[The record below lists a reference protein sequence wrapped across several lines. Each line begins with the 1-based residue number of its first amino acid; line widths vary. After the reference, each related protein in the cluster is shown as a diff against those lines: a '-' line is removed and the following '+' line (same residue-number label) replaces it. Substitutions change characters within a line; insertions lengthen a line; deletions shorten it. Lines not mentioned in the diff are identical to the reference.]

1 MKKKYKVTDIDCA
14 NCAMKAERAV
24 QKVKGVKSASL
35 NFMMQ
40 TLTIEVE
47 DENAESILAEA
58 IKALKKA
65 EPDAVVK

>member
-40 TLTIEVE
+40 TLTVEVE

-65 EPDAVVK
+65 EPDAVVR

>member
-1 MKKKYKVTDIDCA
+1 MKKKFKVTEIDCA

-40 TLTIEVE
+40 TLTVEVE
-47 DENAESILAEA
+47 DENAESILEEA